1 MSTGTPPPRNTLY
14 RQQTRSSRRLT
25 RTRLALYRAGVPV
38 AAAVIRFFWATTR
51 VVAVVGEGRLEQ
63 ALRDHGVVIPVYWHQ
78 HQLLPV
84 RYLLEHRERGLKL
97 GFLVSPSVDGE
108 MPAMLVRRTGG
119 FAIRGSSSATGA
131 RALRDYYEAIT
142 KEGISPAITPDGP
155 RGPAREFKAGAILLS
170 QLSGKPMLPMAFA
183 AHRVFRFPTWDEFI
197 LPLPFTR
204 AVLAVGEPAVAP
216 KRMDAEALAEW
227 QRKMQA
233 GLTGLYRQ
241 ARDVLLDPGR
251 AGL

>member
-1 MSTGTPPPRNTLY
+1 MSHSPPPPRNTLY
-14 RQQTRSSRRLT
+14 RQETRSSRRLT

-38 AAAVIRFFWATTR
+38 AGAIIRFFWAMTR
-51 VVAVVGEGRLEQ
+51 VVAVIGEGRLEQ
-63 ALRDHGVVIPVYWHQ
+63 AIRDHGVVIPVYWHQ

-84 RYLLEHRERGLKL
+84 RHLLRQRAQGLKL

-142 KEGISPAITPDGP
+142 RDGISPAITPDGP
-155 RGPAREFKAGAILLS
+155 RGPAREFKPGAILLS
-170 QLSGKPMLPMAFA
+170 QLSGKPMVPMAFA
-183 AHRVFRFPTWDEFI
+183 ARRVFRFPTWDQFI
-197 LPLPFTR
+197 LPLPFSK
-204 AVLAVGEPAVAP
+204 AVLAIGEPQIAP
-216 KRMDAEALAEW
+216 RRMDAEELAQW

-233 GLTGLYRQ
+233 ELTGLYAQ
-241 ARDVLLDPGR
+241 ARASLQASR
-251 AGL
+251 EKR

>member
-1 MSTGTPPPRNTLY
+1 MSTLTPPPRNTLY
-14 RQQTRSSRRLT
+14 RQETRSSRRLT
-25 RTRLALYRAGVPV
+25 RTRRALYRAAVPV
-38 AAAVIRFFWATTR
+38 AGALIRCFWSTTR
-51 VVAVVGEGRLEQ
+51 VVAVVGGDRLGQ
-63 ALRDHGVVIPVYWHQ
+63 AIREHGVVIPVYWHQ

-84 RYLLEHRERGLKL
+84 RYLLDHRARGLKP

-108 MPAMLVRRTGG
+108 MAAMLVRRAGG

-142 KEGISPAITPDGP
+142 REGVSPAITPDGP

-183 AHRVFRFPTWDEFI
+183 ARRRFRFPTWDEFI

-204 AVLAVGEPAVAP
+204 AVLAVGEPRVAP
-216 KRMDAEALAEW
+216 KRLDAAALSEW
-227 QRKMQA
+227 QQRMQA
-233 GLTGLYRQ
+233 ELSDLYRQ
-241 ARDVLLDPGR
+241 AHARLLEGATR
-251 AGL
+251 S